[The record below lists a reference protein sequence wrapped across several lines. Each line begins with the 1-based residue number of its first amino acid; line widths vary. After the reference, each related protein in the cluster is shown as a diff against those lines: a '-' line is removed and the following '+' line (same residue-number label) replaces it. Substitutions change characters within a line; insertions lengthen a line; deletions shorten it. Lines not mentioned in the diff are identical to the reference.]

1 MVPPELTPRQI
12 VDAAQAGAVL
22 PWYVDPGRIDRDLT
36 TRALA
41 DAGMADARDAPFETF
56 SSGEQ
61 LRVQLARALVTDPA
75 LLLLDEPMASLDIG
89 GREALVATLSR
100 VASGSIGPI
109 VVVLHR
115 VEDIPPGFTHALLMR
130 DARVVAAGP
139 IDEVLTD
146 ESMSSTF
153 GLSLELRRV
162 GDRRAAVGARPID
175 QEDSSSQSMASR

>member
-1 MVPPELTPRQI
+1 
-12 VDAAQAGAVL
+12 
-22 PWYVDPGRIDRDLT
+22 
-36 TRALA
+36 
-41 DAGMADARDAPFETF
+41 
-56 SSGEQ
+56 
-61 LRVQLARALVTDPA
+61 
-75 LLLLDEPMASLDIG
+75 MASLDIG

-100 VASGSIGPI
+100 VASGPIGAV